1 MFSYK
6 KSKFRMDIVYPNKM
20 YGGVYSLGPL
30 IIYNLVNNR
39 KDWFCERVFLD
50 SGKVTAPIAG
60 FSLQYE
66 GDFENALKMKTQ
78 SINFAGGPL
87 VEMYYDKIIKYFD
100 FLVLGDVEAVMPLV
114 LEEYEKG
121 VSGFIT
127 RIEKIKGVYTGKTVT
142 RARVEN
148 LDDFYPIVQ
157 PFPEQINTEYV
168 FGKCFMLEIER
179 GCPFDC
185 KFCSLKRFYPEVRYR
200 SLKVIKII
208 IDEGLKENKV
218 YRVVI
223 YSPSF
228 AHPDRKKILKYLL
241 EKKIRVSVPSIR
253 AELMDKETLILLK
266 KCGLESLT
274 IAPECG
280 QKLRLKIGKKVYDES
295 YLRFVKWCN
304 EVGFQKLKMYFMIG
318 LPGMTKPDME
328 EMVKFLLAMKKEF
341 KGRIYV
347 SINYFVPKPGSE
359 FENYELE
366 KKKMKAM
373 GKFIEKSLI
382 AFKVKKPSI
391 PVAFREWKFLK

>member
-1 MFSYK
+1 MF
-6 KSKFRMDIVYPNKM
+6 D
-20 YGGVYSLGPL
+20 
-30 IIYNLVNNR
+30 
-39 KDWFCERVFLD
+39 
-50 SGKVTAPIAG
+50 
-60 FSLQYE
+60 Q
-66 GDFENALKMKTQ
+66 
-78 SINFAGGPL
+78 
-87 VEMYYDKIIKYFD
+87 DKIIQ
-100 FLVLGDVEAVMPLV
+100 FLRMVGPTLPAKVAKAINQPLLIASAALSDLSSQGKVKISNLKVGGSPLYYLPGQEEELMKFAAGNINPKDLQV
-114 LEEYEKG
+114 LE
-121 VSGFIT
+121 
-127 RIEKIKGVYTGKTVT
+127 R
-142 RARVEN
+142 
-148 LDDFYPIVQ
+148 
-157 PFPEQINTEYV
+157 
-168 FGKCFMLEIER
+168 
-179 GCPFDC
+179 
-185 KFCSLKRFYPEVRYR
+185 
-200 SLKVIKII
+200 
-208 IDEGLKENKV
+208 LKENKV
-218 YRVVI
+218 SRVVI

-280 QKLRLKIGKKVYDES
+280 QKLRLIIGKKVYDES

-373 GKFIEKSLI
+373 EKFIEKSLI
-382 AFKVKKPSI
+382 AFKLKKPSI
-391 PVAFREWKFLK
+391 STAFREWKFLK